1 MSDNRGNF
9 GSFATGLLIGGIVG
23 TAVTLLNVP
32 QSGEETREQ
41 IKAKSIELRN
51 RADEEIER
59 IRAQA
64 EEMLTEIRTKADET
78 QTLIAEQ
85 MEDMQARV
93 AGAIKEGK
101 EGVRAVQEELVGNS
115 SEPSA

>member
-1 MSDNRGNF
+1 MTDNRGNF
-9 GSFATGLLIGGIVG
+9 GSFATGLLIGGVVG
-23 TAVTLLNVP
+23 ATITLLNAP

-41 IKAKSIELRN
+41 IKTKGVELRN

-59 IRAQA
+59 IRTQA

-78 QTLIAEQ
+78 QARITEQ
-85 MEDMQARV
+85 IEDLQTRV

-101 EGVRAVQEELVGNS
+101 EGVHAVQEELAGGS
-115 SEPSA
+115 SNTST